1 VARSDALLWDKTPIL
16 AARVGD
22 VARFARN
29 SAAARVDLAGMAT
42 AKTRITLTNHAD
54 LELDRRG
61 FLAAPSVRSAE
72 VEALVDTG
80 ASPLVLPPLLA
91 VRLGLHPE
99 GRRKIRYAD
108 GRSVDLLWVSGV
120 RLEILGRAM
129 SCDALVEPFSSVP
142 RVGQLVLATLDLTVD
157 LLRGTLDVNPA
168 SPDLPL
174 VDLLPVSW
182 ASAALA

>member
-1 VARSDALLWDKTPIL
+1 
-16 AARVGD
+16 
-22 VARFARN
+22 
-29 SAAARVDLAGMAT
+29 MAT

-54 LELDRRG
+54 LDLGRRG
-61 FLAAPSVRSAE
+61 FLPAKCVRKAE
-72 VEALVDTG
+72 VDALVDTG

-91 VRLGLHPE
+91 VQLGLRPE

-108 GRSVDLLWVSGV
+108 GRSLDLLWVSGV
-120 RLEILGRAM
+120 RLELLGRAM
-129 SCDALVEPFSSVP
+129 SCDALVEPFARLP

-157 LLRGTLDVNPA
+157 LLRATVEVNPA

-174 VDLLPVSW
+174 VDLLPASW